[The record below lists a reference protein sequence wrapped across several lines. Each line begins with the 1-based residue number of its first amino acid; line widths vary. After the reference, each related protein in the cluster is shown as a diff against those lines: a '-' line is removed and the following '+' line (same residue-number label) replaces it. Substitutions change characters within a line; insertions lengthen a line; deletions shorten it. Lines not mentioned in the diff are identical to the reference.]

1 MRFRLSSETLEIL
14 TSHIRFAK
22 ILVNV
27 VERQRV
33 ARWPVTEAE
42 RRQL

>member
-27 VERQRV
+27 LEDSVSRAGQ
-33 ARWPVTEAE
+33 
-42 RRQL
+42 